1 MMNDLTTLREAWDQP
16 DPPSAAA
23 RSAARTA
30 LLDAAAGTGTSTP
43 RHLRRPRL
51 GLRLGVAVGTATAV
65 VAGVAGVAHVA
76 HPGAHTTAASPSS
89 AQQILLAAAM
99 TAAAA
104 PASPGTYWHVTTST
118 TISGN
123 AYSEQTWMRRPVGPG
138 WVLGAKSGN
147 KLLEISPDSMSPSG
161 RGRFWLAGD
170 ASLAQLQDLPPAK
183 VSPPAARTAQPVQA
197 GQVTYAELQK
207 LPVSPAALQAW
218 IVALNRTYYRDLGQP
233 VPRAAVFESLNDLVG
248 NVPAPPAVR
257 AAAFRVMASLP
268 GVTTLGPGHG
278 GQRLLI
284 TLGAGEH
291 ATLVVDTATSHV
303 TDTLTISNGNS
314 ATITAGWVSTLP
326 S

>member
-30 LLDAAAGTGTSTP
+30 LLDAAAGAGPSMP
-43 RHLRRPRL
+43 RHVRRPRRPGL
-51 GLRLGVAVGTATAV
+51 GLRLGVAVGTAAAV
-65 VAGVAGVAHVA
+65 VVGVAHL
-76 HPGAHTTAASPSS
+76 GARTTAASPSS
-89 AQQILLAAAM
+89 AQQILLAAAT

-104 PASPGTYWHVTTST
+104 PANPGTYWHVTTST

-123 AYSEQTWMRRPVGPG
+123 AYSEQTWTRRPVGPG

-147 KLLEISPDSMSPSG
+147 KLLEISADSMSPSG
-161 RGRFWLAGD
+161 QGRFWLAGD
-170 ASLAQLQDLPPAK
+170 PSLAQLQDLPPAQI
-183 VSPPAARTAQPVQA
+183 SPAARTLQASQA

-218 IVALNRTYYRDLGQP
+218 IVALNRTYYRDLGLP
-233 VPRAAVFESLNDLVG
+233 VPRAVVFESLNDLVG

-268 GVTTLGPGHG
+268 GVTTLGAGNG
-278 GQRLLI
+278 VQRLLI

-314 ATITAGWVSTLP
+314 TTISAGWVSTLP